1 MWTVVYLKQAAK
13 DSKKIE
19 LPNLKSTVKHLIE
32 IIKNNP
38 FENPPPYEKLVGD
51 SCGGFHTPALCAV
64 IKGMKAD
71 CNHLIRTTYPDVL
84 RRGIVDLAGKYSRRI
99 NIRHRLIYEVFE
111 KEHIVRILRM

>member
-38 FENPPPYEKLVGD
+38 FENPSPYEKLVGD
-51 SCGGFHTPALCAV
+51 LKLLFVKLARQFTT
-64 IKGMKAD
+64 
-71 CNHLIRTTYPDVL
+71 RTL
-84 RRGIVDLAGKYSRRI
+84 
-99 NIRHRLIYEVFE
+99 
-111 KEHIVRILRM
+111 

>member
-38 FENPPPYEKLVGD
+38 FENPPLYEKLVGD
-51 SCGGFHTPALCAV
+51 LKLLFVKLARQFTT
-64 IKGMKAD
+64 
-71 CNHLIRTTYPDVL
+71 RTL
-84 RRGIVDLAGKYSRRI
+84 
-99 NIRHRLIYEVFE
+99 
-111 KEHIVRILRM
+111 

>member
-1 MWTVVYLKQAAK
+1 MWTVVYSKQAAK

-19 LPNLKSTVKHLIE
+19 QANLKQMVKHLIE

-111 KEHIVRILRM
+111 KELIVRILRM

>member
-51 SCGGFHTPALCAV
+51 LKFLFVKLARQFTT
-64 IKGMKAD
+64 
-71 CNHLIRTTYPDVL
+71 RTL
-84 RRGIVDLAGKYSRRI
+84 
-99 NIRHRLIYEVFE
+99 
-111 KEHIVRILRM
+111 

>member
-38 FENPPPYEKLVGD
+38 FENPSPYEKLVGD
-51 SCGGFHTPALCAV
+51 LTE
-64 IKGMKAD
+64 
-71 CNHLIRTTYPDVL
+71 
-84 RRGIVDLAGKYSRRI
+84 KYSRRI
-99 NIRHRLIYEVFE
+99 NIQHRLIYEVFE
-111 KEHIVRILRM
+111 KEHIVSILRMWTHYE